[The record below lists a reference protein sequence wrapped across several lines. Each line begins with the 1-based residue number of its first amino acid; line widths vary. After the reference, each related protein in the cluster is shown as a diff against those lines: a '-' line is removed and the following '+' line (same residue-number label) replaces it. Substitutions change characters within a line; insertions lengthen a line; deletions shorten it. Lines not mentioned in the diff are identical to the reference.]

1 MAQRLSTN
9 YANAFF
15 TMSEEELNQF
25 VNLFANENIL
35 VSVQELYTGDR
46 DVFITDCQGEIKLT
60 FSRVGTRFSCESSY
74 VIKDLSLA
82 NTMRKAMKR
91 FKGHGIVHRVYD
103 SFTMV
108 YHYDEGAVIRIQ
120 ECADNGETLVFESTN
135 HHQTKE
141 LELLFQQN
149 GVEHEIQCIRAET
162 DRLLDLRNT
171 SQEKAPDRVAGIDRK
186 LAELSRRLYT
196 LEA

>member
-15 TMSEEELNQF
+15 AMSEEELNQF
-25 VNLFANENIL
+25 VSLFANDNFL
-35 VSVQELYTGDR
+35 VSVQERFTGDR
-46 DVFITDCQGEIKLT
+46 DIFISDGQGEIKLT
-60 FSRVGTRFSCESSY
+60 FSRIGPRFSCESSY
-74 VIKDLSLA
+74 EIRDLNLA

-108 YHYDEGAVIRIQ
+108 YHYDDGDVIRIQ
-120 ECADNGETLVFESTN
+120 ECADSKETLVFESTN
-135 HHQTKE
+135 HNQAKE
-141 LELLFQQN
+141 LEMLFQQN

-162 DRLLDLRNT
+162 DRLLDLRIK
-171 SQEKAPDRVAGIDRK
+171 SREKAPDRLSGIDRK